1 MAEASPH
8 ALEAGIKA
16 LSRRDLSRAELV
28 ARLQRSGIDTEDA
41 ELACMQLAQA
51 GYQSDDRAANER
63 ARVLAAR
70 LQGDR
75 AIRADLR
82 RRGLSEVVIDSALE
96 GIAPELER
104 AEALARRA
112 REPAQ
117 LARTLHRKGYTEDT
131 IEGSLPTSG

>member
-1 MAEASPH
+1 MVEASPH

-28 ARLQRSGIDTEDA
+28 ARLQRSGIDPEDA
-41 ELACMQLAQA
+41 ELACMQLTHA

-63 ARVLAAR
+63 ARVLASR

-96 GIAPELER
+96 GVAPELER

-117 LARTLHRKGYTEDT
+117 LARALNRKGYTEDT
-131 IEGSLPTSG
+131 IEGALRTSG

>member
-41 ELACMQLAQA
+41 ELACMQLAHA

-104 AEALARRA
+104 AEVLARRA

-131 IEGSLPTSG
+131 IEGSLRTSG